1 MSLAEL
7 PPPGSRPRPVR
18 SEGGRVP
25 PHNLEAEESL
35 LGAML
40 LSREAIAAASEVRL
54 TAADFYRPAHG
65 HIHDAI
71 TSLYSAGE
79 PVDPVTVSD
88 ELRRADL
95 LDAVGGSAGLVGIQ
109 ARTPATSSA
118 AHYAKIV
125 GEMAQL
131 RRLISVAGEIAEI
144 GFSLPDDVETAV
156 DRAESMVF
164 EVAQHRDTDTTRLIK
179 ELLDASLTRLEELY

>member
-1 MSLAEL
+1 MSVAEL
-7 PPPGSRPRPVR
+7 PAPSSRPRQVR
-18 SEGGRVP
+18 EGRVP

-40 LSREAIAAASEVRL
+40 LSREAIAAASDVRL

-65 HIHDAI
+65 HIHEAI
-71 TSLYSAGE
+71 ISLYSAGE

-95 LDAVGGSAGLVGIQ
+95 LDAVGGSASLVGIS

-118 AHYAKIV
+118 AHYGKIV
-125 GEMAQL
+125 AEMAQL
-131 RRLISVAGEIAEI
+131 RRLIGVAGEIAE
-144 GFSLPDDVETAV
+144 
-156 DRAESMVF
+156 
-164 EVAQHRDTDTTRLIK
+164 
-179 ELLDASLTRLEELY
+179 